1 MRCPAGSKP
10 GRTLGVENMRAA
22 RVDDEG
28 HRITRVHVDP
38 VLDHSVDRVAADLGK
53 DLRLRAGRLQQ
64 RHLGGDATRADGDV
78 LRPDAVD
85 NRLAP
90 LRPDLA
96 DADATR
102 AAALQAVPADLLV
115 NCAGTTELEAFLD
128 VSVENLDLLHA
139 VNTRAP
145 MIVSQEFA
153 RHLVADGRKGAIVN
167 VSSCASFVGIPDHA
181 AYCASKAGLDGLTRV
196 MAKELGPLGI
206 RVNGVHPTVTLT
218 PMAVKA
224 WSNPEKAAA
233 MMARIPLGR
242 FAEPD
247 DIAEVI
253 LFLLTDAACMV
264 HGLSMPV
271 DGGYM
276 IA

>member
-1 MRCPAGSKP
+1 MDFEGKRVVVTGAGKGI
-10 GRTLGVENMRAA
+10 GRATAVMLAKRGAKVIAL
-22 RVDDEG
+22 
-28 HRITRVHVDP
+28 TR
-38 VLDHSVDRVAADLGK
+38 SVADLETLEQEIGC
-53 DLRLRAGRLQQ
+53 
-64 RHLGGDATRADGDV
+64 TSI
-78 LRPDAVD
+78 AV
-85 NRLAP
+85 
-90 LRPDLA
+90 DLA
-96 DADATR
+96 DAGATR
-102 AAALQAVPADLLV
+102 AAARQALPADLLV
-115 NCAGTTELEAFLD
+115 NCAGTTELESFLD
-128 VSVENLDLLHA
+128 VSVENFDLLHA

-145 MIVSQEFA
+145 MIVAQEFS
-153 RHLVADGRKGAIVN
+153 RHLVAGGRKGAIVN

-196 MAKELGPLGI
+196 MAKELGPKGI

-224 WSNPEKAAA
+224 WSDPEKAAA

-253 LFLLTDAACMV
+253 LFLLTDAAGMV